1 MLGNII
7 SIWLPY
13 ATWLLFFFFLKILS
27 IFPGTCAMKSSGDGD
42 KIQHSLKACH
52 SALTTEESIYGTFKY
67 K

>member
-1 MLGNII
+1 
-7 SIWLPY
+7 
-13 ATWLLFFFFLKILS
+13 
-27 IFPGTCAMKSSGDGD
+27 MKSSGDGD